1 MRKSSIYA
9 IVGYLITA
17 GACVGT
23 FFGVK
28 ASIDGFNTKDDLQ
41 DEYRKAHGQQF
52 AYEEEHSG
60 EDLTNDQDYQALVS
74 NTNSLKEQVSKQ
86 DAASRLKL
94 WTISV
99 PTILAPLICFAI
111 TTAVWTE
118 KQKEDL

>member
-28 ASIDGFNTKDDLQ
+28 ASIDGFNKKDELQ
-41 DEYRKAHGQQF
+41 DEYRKADGQQF

-60 EDLTNDQDYQALVS
+60 EDLTNDQEYQALVS
-74 NTNSLKEQVSKQ
+74 NANSLKEQVSKQ
-86 DAASRLKL
+86 DASSRLKL

-99 PTILAPLICFAI
+99 PTILVPLICFAI